1 MSSNKELS
9 GWKKF
14 IQSITKAKPIE
25 NESEV
30 MTDHDYDGIRELD
43 NVLPPWWTAGF
54 IITILVGA
62 FYYVNVFFNSEKYNQ
77 YEEFQTEVA
86 EAQAEID
93 AYKEANP
100 ELFKTDITLLTD
112 ASSMEEGKKVFG
124 TYCVACH
131 MADGGGG
138 IGPNLT
144 DDKWILGGGMENV
157 YHTISEGGRSGKGMV
172 SWKTSL
178 SALQMQQ
185 VASYVISLQGTTPAN
200 PKDAEGD
207 ITWSKQ

>member
-1 MSSNKELS
+1 MSKNDQIS

-14 IQSITKAKPIE
+14 IQSVTRAKDIE
-25 NESEV
+25 NEEEI
-30 MTDHDYDGIRELD
+30 MTDHDYDGIKELD

-62 FYYVNVFFNSEKYNQ
+62 FYYINVFFNSEKYNQ
-77 YEEFQTEVA
+77 YEELETEIA
-86 EAQAEID
+86 EAKAEVE

-100 ELFKTDITLLTD
+100 DLFKVDVSLLTD
-112 ASSMEEGKKVFG
+112 AASLEAGKKTFG

-144 DDKWILGGGMENV
+144 DDYWILGGGMEKV
-157 YHTISEGGRSGKGMV
+157 YNTISEGGRSGKGMV
-172 SWKTSL
+172 SWKASL
-178 SALQMQQ
+178 SAQEMQQ

-200 PKDAEGD
+200 PKAAEGE
-207 ITWSKQ
+207 IIWTKQ